1 MSELYNRIERL
12 CVQNKVT
19 ITAMCRES
27 GASRAS
33 LSDLKVG
40 RKQSLS
46 ADTLDKIANYF
57 STTVDYLLGRTDD
70 PTDYDDGEVL
80 AEIPLSY
87 VDACDGDVRRAR
99 ALMLAVDEDA
109 MKEKT
114 PILTKKDERITAQNE
129 DEEDMILLARHMEPI
144 PEEDRRALKEQF
156 KSSIDLYLKAKGLS
170 PQEDE

>member
-1 MSELYNRIERL
+1 MSELYNRIEGL

-70 PTDYDDGEVL
+70 PVDYDDGDAP

-87 VDACDGDVRRAR
+87 VEACDGDMRRAR
-99 ALMLAVDEDA
+99 TLMLAVDEDA
-109 MKEKT
+109 LNEKRPGQKAGPKIENPDIRMIARAGRKMTPEQAESLRRYAEFMFPEAFKE
-114 PILTKKDERITAQNE
+114 
-129 DEEDMILLARHMEPI
+129 
-144 PEEDRRALKEQF
+144 
-156 KSSIDLYLKAKGLS
+156 
-170 PQEDE
+170 

>member
-12 CVQNKVT
+12 CAQNKIT

-70 PTDYDDGEVL
+70 PANYDDGDVL

-87 VDACDGDVRRAR
+87 MEACDGDERRAR
-99 ALMLAVDEDA
+99 AMMLAVDEDA
-109 MKEKT
+109 LNEKRAAPKEAPEIENPDIRMIARAGRKMT
-114 PILTKKDERITAQNE
+114 PEQAENVRKYAEFMFPEAFKDDDT
-129 DEEDMILLARHMEPI
+129 
-144 PEEDRRALKEQF
+144 
-156 KSSIDLYLKAKGLS
+156 
-170 PQEDE
+170 

>member
-12 CVQNKVT
+12 CAQNKVT

-46 ADTLDKIANYF
+46 TDTLDKIANYF

-70 PTDYDDGEVL
+70 PSNYDDGDVL

-87 VDACDGDVRRAR
+87 VEACDGDVRRAR
-99 ALMLAVDEDA
+99 ALMLAVDEDVL
-109 MKEKT
+109 KEKKPT
-114 PILTKKDERITAQNE
+114 QEGEHAVSDDDIKFALFGGDGEITDAMYDEVKRFAQMVKLREEAEKK
-129 DEEDMILLARHMEPI
+129 
-144 PEEDRRALKEQF
+144 KE
-156 KSSIDLYLKAKGLS
+156 
-170 PQEDE
+170 